1 MQDLTSIE
9 LQNIDG
15 GSWTDYAWAATM
27 AAAALAAPLE
37 LPLAVIVVVG
47 VSLFT

>member
-15 GSWTDYAWAATM
+15 GSWSDIAWATVM
-27 AAAALAAPLE
+27 VAAALAAPE
-37 LPLAVIVVVG
+37 LPLLAVAG
-47 VSLFT
+47 AYLLT